1 MVNSLV
7 FGREVESQGD
17 GQGRPS
23 EVKDPSG
30 LKQGLATMVCFS
42 EQGFSE
48 HSHARLL
55 LYRLWLLSSYNSREE
70 LLPWRI
76 YGPQS

>member
-23 EVKDPSG
+23 EVKD
-30 LKQGLATMVCFS
+30 QVV
-42 EQGFSE
+42 
-48 HSHARLL
+48 
-55 LYRLWLLSSYNSREE
+55 
-70 LLPWRI
+70 
-76 YGPQS
+76 